1 MHNTRSDQTITGLQG
16 IVASETTSREE
27 LSAGPHFPV
36 DGADWFEL
44 LIRKMMSAS
53 NVEGKECPA
62 KARVRSANSRIHYF
76 EEQLRTLEVNN
87 YTLPMHLKQAQQS
100 NSIAGRFTQTY
111 FT

>member
-1 MHNTRSDQTITGLQG
+1 MKLVENDGICYNAG

-53 NVEGKECPA
+53 NVEGKGVCVTSTRGIGELHMCMC
-62 KARVRSANSRIHYF
+62 NC
-76 EEQLRTLEVNN
+76 
-87 YTLPMHLKQAQQS
+87 
-100 NSIAGRFTQTY
+100 GRFPELAGVL
-111 FT
+111 